1 VARRTDPTGQPPEV
15 PAGRTA
21 DALDDVDR
29 RLLARLMRDGR
40 ASVRGLA
47 ERLHISRANAYAR
60 IERLRADGV
69 LVGFRA
75 VIDPERA
82 GLGTSAYVSLA
93 IEQNSWREVAGR
105 LRTLSYVEHIALV
118 AGDHDVL
125 VVVRA
130 PDNGALRRIV
140 FDEMQAIPGVTGTTT
155 WLVFEELDGAG
166 VPWD

>member
-1 VARRTDPTGQPPEV
+1 MARRTVTDRQAL
-15 PAGRTA
+15 PAPSGRTA
-21 DALDDVDR
+21 AALDDVDR
-29 RLLARLMRDGR
+29 RLLAKLMRDGR
-40 ASVRGLA
+40 SSVRALA

-118 AGDHDVL
+118 AGDQDVL
-125 VVVRA
+125 VMVRA

-155 WLVFEELDGAG
+155 WLVFEEHEGAG
-166 VPWD
+166 APWD